1 MLQVTSIEHLKQLSN
16 INGRA
21 EFYMLLVGGLCRS
34 SKEIHYDEQTKRFDI
49 YNEIDDTYQSNLT
62 EKALHTK
69 TNIPEAIKNGVFYYH
84 GEQLWGI

>member
-21 EFYMLLVGGLCRS
+21 EFY
-34 SKEIHYDEQTKRFDI
+34 
-49 YNEIDDTYQSNLT
+49 DDTYQSNLT
-62 EKALHTK
+62 EKALYTK

-84 GEQLWGI
+84 GVQLWGI